1 MKIEYQL
8 PRRKQP
14 FFTCVKGFLRIIYR
28 KINTVVLGEPL
39 QDKCVYLANHANKMG
54 PVMYEMFFP
63 VYTVKWGA
71 HQMLGNYGERK
82 AYLRDVLYIQKN
94 GMGKRRAAFKA
105 VFEAFF
111 SQFFYKG
118 MKFLPTYPDMRLVKT
133 VKKSVEVL
141 NDNTALMIYPEDSDA
156 GYHNEMT
163 GFFSG
168 FALVLE
174 NYYKKNGVDVPV
186 RCIYYHK
193 KKRLMVVSES
203 FYLQDFVKQGMDRNA
218 VAEFMKDKVNE
229 LYKRIESGEFDRKNR
244 TV

>member
-8 PRRKQP
+8 PRHKQP
-14 FFTCVKGFLRIIYR
+14 FFRFVKGILKIIYR
-28 KINTVVLGEPL
+28 KIHTVVLGEPL

-54 PVMYEMFFP
+54 PVMYELYFP

-71 HQMLGNYGERK
+71 HQMLGSYKERK

-94 GMGKRRAAFKA
+94 GMGKRKAAFKA
-105 VFEAFF
+105 TFEAFF

-118 MKFLPTYPDMRLVKT
+118 MKFLPTYPDMRLAKT

-141 NDNTALMIYPEDSDA
+141 NDNTAIMIYPEDSNH
-156 GYHNEMT
+156 GYNDEMS

-168 FALVLE
+168 FALVPE
-174 NYYKKNGVDVPV
+174 NYYKKNKEDVPL

-203 FYLQDFVKQGMDRNA
+203 FYMQDFVKQGMDRNA
-218 VAEFMKDKVNE
+218 VADLMKEKVNE
-229 LYKRIESGEFDRKNR
+229 LYKRIEDGEFNRKKSKK
-244 TV
+244 